1 MQIWEDHNFK
11 VPLDVIDSELDKF
24 FSSSNLRNLKEVDT
38 WLIAFQEFYVPKLKK
53 KLKWLNEIY
62 INWGISLKIWFINKY
77 KF

>member
-1 MQIWEDHNFK
+1 LPLSRKQLPALSIQMQIWEDHNFK

-53 KLKWLNEIY
+53 KLK
-62 INWGISLKIWFINKY
+62 
-77 KF
+77 